1 MPVSTSAFDVTAQLG
16 SVLTAM
22 VTPFKPDGTLDL
34 DAAARLATRLVD
46 AGCDGLVVSGT
57 TGESPTTT
65 DDEKIAL
72 LRTVL
77 DAVGDRARIVAGAGT
92 YDTAHSVH
100 LAKACADAGAHGLL
114 VVTPYY
120 SRPPQ
125 AGLLAHFRA
134 VADATDLPVIL
145 YDIPPRSSVPIEW
158 DTIRALAE
166 HPNIVAIKDAK
177 GDLHGGGQIIA
188 ETGLAYYS
196 GDDALNLPWLAMGA
210 VGFISVW
217 GHLAAGQLRHMLN
230 AFSSGDIATARKISV
245 SLGPLAAAQARLGG
259 VTMSKAGLR
268 LLGFDAGEPRLPQV
282 PADGTQVEQ
291 LAADMRA
298 AAVLR

>member
-1 MPVSTSAFDVTAQLG
+1 VAVSTSGFDVTARLG
-16 SVLTAM
+16 TMLTAM
-22 VTPFKPDGTLDL
+22 VTPFAADGSLDT
-34 DAAARLATRLVD
+34 DAATRLATHLVD
-46 AGCDGLVVSGT
+46 SGCDGLVLSGT

-77 DAVGDRARIVAGAGT
+77 DAVGDRARIIAGAGS

-100 LAKACADAGAHGLL
+100 LAKACQAEGAHGLL

-125 AGLLAHFRA
+125 AGLVAHFTA
-134 VADATDLPVIL
+134 VADAVDLPIVL
-145 YDIPPRSSVPIEW
+145 YDIPPRSVVPIAW
-158 DTIRALAE
+158 DTIRTLAG

-217 GHLAAGQLRHMLN
+217 GHLAAGQLRDMLS
-230 AFSSGDIATARKISV
+230 AFASGDIATARKINV
-245 SLGPLAAAQARLGG
+245 TLGPLSKAQSLLGG
-259 VTMSKAGLR
+259 VTMAKAGLR
-268 LLGFDAGEPRLPQV
+268 LQGIEAGDPRLPQV
-282 PADGTQVEQ
+282 PATPEQVET
-291 LAADMRA
+291 LADLMRA